1 MEKQPLEVF
10 FKIDVLK
17 KYCRKIPVLESLWSL
32 QACNLS
38 RNRL

>member
-17 KYCRKIPVLESLWSL
+17 KYLQKNTCAGVSLEPSGL
-32 QACNLS
+32 
-38 RNRL
+38 